1 MVKTGQA
8 VKEML
13 VELSQT
19 DQNIIPPFQAD
30 KLQRT
35 VHEIREHHEE
45 MTKIVKDAEDRA
57 RFYPAVG
64 NGLVH
69 IPDFMPQPGERVHAA
84 SDHHPMAA

>member
-45 MTKIVKDAEDRA
+45 MTKIIKEAEDRA
-57 RFYPAVG
+57 RFCT
-64 NGLVH
+64 
-69 IPDFMPQPGERVHAA
+69 
-84 SDHHPMAA
+84 SSS

>member
-35 VHEIREHHEE
+35 IHEIREHHEE
-45 MTKIVKDAEDRA
+45 MTKIIQEAEDRA
-57 RFYPAVG
+57 CF
-64 NGLVH
+64 LH
-69 IPDFMPQPGERVHAA
+69 E
-84 SDHHPMAA
+84 